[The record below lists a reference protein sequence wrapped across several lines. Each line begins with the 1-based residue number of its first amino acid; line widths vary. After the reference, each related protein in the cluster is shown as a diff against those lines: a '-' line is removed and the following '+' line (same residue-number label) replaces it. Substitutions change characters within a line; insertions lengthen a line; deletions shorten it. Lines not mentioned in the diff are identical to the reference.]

1 MCRKI
6 GTVHGV
12 CLLQALSEWRKSADY
27 PPNAWEKH
35 KLQWA
40 DFLADYYISYDSLYH
55 QGMPDFEVLTHLN
68 RQGRLGVIN
77 LGYY

>member
-1 MCRKI
+1 M
-6 GTVHGV
+6 

-55 QGMPDFEVLTHLN
+55 QGMPDYEVLTHLD
-68 RQGRLGVIN
+68 RQGRLGVFN
-77 LGYY
+77 FGYY